1 MNLYEVILNMIDKQ
15 GPASI
20 PSICNEIN
28 QNHEYMRE
36 RDKPVQQAQVKS
48 VIRRKRDL
56 FSCENEVVSLLPD
69 KELRSFTVNAGAGR
83 GPWVKIDVDFIRNIF
98 TCFEWNLEPVTS
110 GKTFSTPTA
119 NRYDT
124 IVIGNIDDFKHELYR
139 LKIWDWNSNYEP
151 DGIVLDGINWSIY
164 LDTKAKVYKSE
175 GLQKF
180 PDNWTKFC
188 KALTKL
194 TGKKFM

>member
-20 PSICNEIN
+20 PSICNKIN

-36 RDKPVQQAQVKS
+36 RDKPVQQEQVKS

-56 FSCENEVVSLLPD
+56 FLCENEMVSLLPD
-69 KELRSFTVNAGAGR
+69 KELRSLTVNAGACR

-98 TCFEWNLEPVTS
+98 TCFEWNFEPVTA
-110 GKTFSTPTA
+110 GETFSTPTT

-124 IVIGNIDDFKHELYR
+124 IVIGNIDDFKHELY
-139 LKIWDWNSNYEP
+139 LIKVWDWNSNYEP

-164 LDTKAKVYKSE
+164 LDTKAKIYKSE

-180 PDNWTKFC
+180 PDNWAKFC

-194 TGKKFM
+194 TGKQLM